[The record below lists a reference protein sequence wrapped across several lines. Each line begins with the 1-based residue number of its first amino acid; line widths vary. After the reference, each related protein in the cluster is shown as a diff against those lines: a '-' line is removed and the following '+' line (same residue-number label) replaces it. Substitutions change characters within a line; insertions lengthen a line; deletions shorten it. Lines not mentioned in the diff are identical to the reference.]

1 MKKNYLILSSV
12 FFLIFSIGI
21 TQTYSASPK
30 IDKKQYMAMVAIDKD
45 TGELE
50 DNGDIYVPYFLYI
63 GFNESN
69 NTCYGSFVRPLRISA
84 SDGFGLQHLAIS
96 KGILKSA
103 KKLVFNLTNEN
114 KIIYKKIRAIIK
126 QNGKY
131 LILKM
136 KYVDGKIRPVE
147 FHPFD
152 TDLGGIFINNLPN
165 VERLDSGTAKKGNII
180 AGVKVNTDEDQVL
193 PDPTKDRVSV
203 ATTGIIDNVW
213 WTTSM
218 EADLIKQGSFYY
230 AQSGNNYFEFEREA
244 KNKNRF
250 IYRNDQFNRI
260 GYMSNMGGNGKA
272 PRLKRNKVQKI
283 SNKFVKVFLNDTKG
297 IDFGFYAELN
307 VKNPS
312 NIWITETG
320 RDPDNDYSYILLQ
333 KKTGFKGN
341 VKIKVN
347 NPDGTSSQVTVNIP
361 K

>member
-1 MKKNYLILSSV
+1 
-12 FFLIFSIGI
+12 
-21 TQTYSASPK
+21 
-30 IDKKQYMAMVAIDKD
+30 MAMVAIDKD

-50 DNGDIYVPYFLYI
+50 DNGDILVPFFLFM

-69 NTCYGSFVRPLRISA
+69 NTCYGSFVRPRRISA
-84 SDGFGLQHLAIS
+84 ADGFGLEHLALS
-96 KGILKSA
+96 KGILKTA
-103 KKLVFNLTNEN
+103 KKLVFNLTREN

-131 LILKM
+131 LVLKL
-136 KYVDGKIRPVE
+136 KYNDGKKRRVE
-147 FHPFD
+147 FHPYD

-165 VERLDSGTAKKGNII
+165 VEEQDKGNAKKGNTV
-180 AGVKVNTDEDQVL
+180 AGVKLNTDKDQVL

-203 ATTGIIDNVW
+203 ATTGIVDNVW

-218 EADLIKQGSFYY
+218 EADLIKQGSFYFG
-230 AQSGNNYFEFEREA
+230 QSGNNYFEFEQES

-250 IYRNDQFNRI
+250 IYRNDQFNRV

-272 PRLKRNKVQKI
+272 PRLKRNKIQKI
-283 SNKFVKVFLNDTKG
+283 SNKFIKIILNDTKG
-297 IDFGFYAELN
+297 IDFGFYAELDI
-307 VKNPS
+307 KNPN

-320 RDPDNDYSYILLQ
+320 RDANNNYAYILLQ

-341 VKIKVN
+341 VKIKVT